1 MIDLVPNL
9 IFVWHCIRASEHL
22 LECAIAR
29 SSGELADYF
38 CRHLEEERGH
48 ATWLAEDLRSVSVE
62 VSRTRIPREA
72 MEMVGSLY
80 YLIFHVD
87 ACALLGYMRVLE
99 SCPIKDKLER
109 LEAEYGPELLRTM
122 RYHAEHD
129 PHHLL
134 GITFQTERLTSQQRS
149 LVDQTSGITI
159 EYLQRATESMRAAAS
174 KGDLDG
180 REQHRAADALA
191 TAAGPA
197 AGNASEHRFAA
208 V

>member
-1 MIDLVPNL
+1 MIDLVRNL
-9 IFVWHCIRASEHL
+9 IFVWHSIRASEHL

-29 SSGELADYF
+29 CSGELADYF
-38 CRHLEEERGH
+38 RGHLEEERNH
-48 ATWLAEDLRSVSVE
+48 ADWLAEDLRSVGVE
-62 VSRTRIPREA
+62 VSRTKIPREA

-99 SCPIKDKLER
+99 SCPLDRHLEE
-109 LEAEYGPELLRTM
+109 LIAKHPPALLRTI

-129 PHHLL
+129 PEHLA
-134 GITFQTERLTSQQRS
+134 GIKSQIARLTPQQGA

-174 KGDLDG
+174 QGDLDG
-180 REQHRAADALA
+180 REQHRAADASA